1 MNTEDQIKLAQA
13 QLVQHTAEQLGVDV
27 NELSTEELA
36 KFAAHV
42 LAGEGMDDVNPE
54 VQEKVAEADALG
66 RIMARSF
73 IEEQQ
78 NMSFAGGVQEKVAEA
93 LEDISDFWAIKVAE
107 EEMADEEDE
116 EDEEDAEDEA
126 VAKTAMLHLAEEL
139 IDLGEYGAAIKVAAA
154 PLVGP
159 KGFRGPLLDEHLAD
173 TEMRAIGMG
182 TNLKGGGVRRG
193 ILSSIPGMQN
203 LAAGRAALGYG
214 GAPTAKGMRVKLKAI
229 AAQEARVLA
238 AEAAHAATPKGDV
251 LARDASRQALKA
263 ERTALKALN
272 KPVDKIRNIGYKH
285 LAAGG
290 AKMLGAAGGLGLA
303 GYGAYRA
310 LGGGEKTAA
319 APAFF
324 DPKKGFSSAGVETRL
339 SDAERRAIGM
349 GTNLVRGGNRGG
361 IMSYLPGGED
371 IMAGR
376 AGLGYGKGSIAKDQR
391 LALKAIQAQE
401 AKVLAAE
408 AAHAA
413 TSKADTAAR
422 DLSRQA
428 LKTER
433 SALKALN
440 KPYSKV
446 RGSAYKRLAVG
457 GGKMLGAAGG
467 LGLAGYGAYKALGGG
482 DNEYKTAGYEF
493 AKLAEERAA
502 EIMLANGI
510 DPQTFE
516 SVYPTEVKIAHVVT
530 PDDVWTYE
538 EKIAAAEFNEQ
549 LDEAALHILES
560 IGLA

>member
-1 MNTEDQIKLAQA
+1 MNTDDQIKLAQA

-126 VAKTAMLHLAEEL
+126 VAKTAMLHLADEL
-139 IDLGEYGAAIKVAAA
+139 MDLGEYGAAIKVAAA
-154 PLVGP
+154 PLTGP
-159 KGFRGPLLDEHLAD
+159 KGLRSPLLDEHLSD
-173 TEMRAIGMG
+173 LDMRDIGLG
-182 TNLKGGGVRRG
+182 TKLKGGGVRRG
-193 ILSSIPGMQN
+193 VLSSIPGVQN

-214 GAPTAKGMRVKLKAI
+214 SGSAAKGMRVLHKAL

-238 AEAAHAATPKGDV
+238 AEAAHAAIPKADV
-251 LARDASRQALKA
+251 TNRAAAKAALDAEKASLKTLAKP
-263 ERTALKALN
+263 LN
-272 KPVDKIRNIGYKH
+272 KVRGSAYKH

-310 LGGGEKTAA
+310 LGGGQKTAA
-319 APAFF
+319 APFF
-324 DPKKGFSSAGVETRL
+324 SPTKGFSSAGMETRL

-349 GTNLVRGGNRGG
+349 GTNLVGNKNRGG

-376 AGLGYGKGSIAKDQR
+376 AGLGYGKGSIGKGQR
-391 LALKAIQAQE
+391 AALKAIQAQE
-401 AKVLAAE
+401 ARVLAAE

-413 TSKADTAAR
+413 IPKTDVTNRSAAKAA
-422 DLSRQA
+422 LSA
-428 LKTER
+428 ER

-446 RGSAYKRLAVG
+446 RGSAYRRLAVG